1 MFIMMGRF
9 THSSSISSMLSN
21 CEHSAVRPFLV
32 TQPTRV
38 TRLLGALMRRG
49 VVCTARAVTLAEP
62 LRLRI
67 TADGPEPSRVV
78 LLPPSDAHALRQL
91 LRATVIHLAHDAKSR
106 RLQWTIDAPQL
117 ISTPAG
123 VGLMA
128 SLPSV
133 LIRIPRRA
141 MIRRA
146 VAPSTQAHV
155 RRVGRTICCR
165 LLDLSLH
172 GAGLAWPSGEPLPA
186 VGDVLLN
193 VRIDALGSAPIDLH
207 VRHADAGRVGGA
219 FMAPEPARQAMLQ
232 ASAGPGLAVI
242 APAGDIG
249 RLNVA

>member
-1 MFIMMGRF
+1 VFIMMGNF
-9 THSSSISSMLSN
+9 THSSSISSMLSI
-21 CEHSAVRPFLV
+21 CEQSAVRPFLV
-32 TQPTRV
+32 AEQTRV

-49 VVCTARAVTLAEP
+49 VVCTVRAVTLAEP

-67 TADGPEPSRVV
+67 TADGSEPSRIV
-78 LLPPSDAHALRQL
+78 LLPPSDAHALRHL

-117 ISTPAG
+117 ISTPEG
-123 VGLMA
+123 TGLMA
-128 SLPSV
+128 ALPSV
-133 LIRIPRRA
+133 LIRLPRRA

-146 VAPSTQAHV
+146 TAPSTHAHV
-155 RRVGRTICCR
+155 RRVGRTIRCR
-165 LLDLSLH
+165 VLDLSLH
-172 GAGLAWPSGEPLPA
+172 GAGLVWPPGEPLPA

-193 VRIDALGSAPIDLH
+193 VRIDALGSGPIELH

-249 RLNVA
+249 RLHVA